1 MNARRA
7 EGRRPFIATLRAVR
21 TREKCSLFCS
31 LLHVRMF
38 TFRCPNLF
46 TFKRPL
52 TLKEVVEIKGGR
64 LKAGT
69 EAILEMLSKAIPEIV
84 MRTFANSGNTLHT
97 CRKEPTTSWRR
108 CARLNNLIRSRLIC

>member
-52 TLKEVVEIKGGR
+52 TLRPEHHEYARMTTQEPPDVSFHSGTSNITPDNQEVFHIEDNEN
-64 LKAGT
+64 LA
-69 EAILEMLSKAIPEIV
+69 LSLTPPVIASDS
-84 MRTFANSGNTLHT
+84 TH
-97 CRKEPTTSWRR
+97 C
-108 CARLNNLIRSRLIC
+108 